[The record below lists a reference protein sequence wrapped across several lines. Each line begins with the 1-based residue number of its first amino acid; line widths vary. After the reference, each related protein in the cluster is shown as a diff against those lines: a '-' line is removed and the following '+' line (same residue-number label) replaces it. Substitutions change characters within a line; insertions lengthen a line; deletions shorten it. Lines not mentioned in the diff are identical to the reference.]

1 MKMEAVLL
9 RAIGL
14 SLVLCPQSR
23 DIKRTRPE
31 EFKLHD
37 LRFSWRFHLS
47 PAFFRAKYFPPLS
60 SPPQIHVEYRIHVHH
75 DLRRD
80 RIERGGGGAKLAAF
94 GI

>member
-1 MKMEAVLL
+1 MQLNSDLKQRVIIVTKLHTYVNIYVCVCMHACMKMEAVLL

-37 LRFSWRFHLS
+37 LRFS
-47 PAFFRAKYFPPLS
+47 
-60 SPPQIHVEYRIHVHH
+60 
-75 DLRRD
+75 
-80 RIERGGGGAKLAAF
+80 
-94 GI
+94 